1 VPRTA
6 AVFFDVD
13 FTLIHPGPRF
23 QGVGYASSCAQYGI
37 TVDVARFEAAVA
49 GASGLL
55 ESADQLYDDALFVS
69 YTRRIIELMGGEG
82 PDIERVAR
90 EVYEDWAEH
99 RHFVLYDDV
108 PAALRTLKDRG
119 IRVGLISNSHRPL
132 SSFESH
138 FNLKGLIAVKVSS
151 FNHGF
156 MKPHPSIFEA
166 ALREMRVAPEDAA
179 MVGDSVAHDI
189 AGAQQVGMRAILLA
203 RHGTGAI
210 ADTAIAVIRSLDELP
225 DLLES

>member
-1 VPRTA
+1 VPRTV

-37 TVDVARFEAAVA
+37 TVDVARFETAVA

-55 ESADQLYDDALFVS
+55 DSTDQLYDDALFVR
-69 YTRRIIELMGGEG
+69 YTRRIIELMGGCG
-82 PDIERVAR
+82 PDVETVAR
-90 EVYEDWAEH
+90 EIYEDWAEH

-108 PAALRTLKDRG
+108 PETLRALKARG
-119 IRVGLISNSHRPL
+119 IRLGLISNSHRPL
-132 SSFESH
+132 ESFESH
-138 FNLKGLIAVKVSS
+138 FELKGLISVKISS
-151 FNHGF
+151 FDHGF

-166 ALREMRVAPEDAA
+166 ALREMRVLAGEAA

-189 AGAQQVGMRAILLA
+189 EGARQAGMRPILLA
-203 RHGTGAI
+203 RDGPREAVD
-210 ADTAIAVIRSLDELP
+210 AALDVIRSLNELP